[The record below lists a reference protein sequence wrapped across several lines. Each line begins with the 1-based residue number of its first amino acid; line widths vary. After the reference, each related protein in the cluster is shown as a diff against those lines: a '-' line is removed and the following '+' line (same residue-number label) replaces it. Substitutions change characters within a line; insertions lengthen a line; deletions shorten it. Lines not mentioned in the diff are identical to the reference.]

1 MNNTNINNNKTVRV
15 NTVSTTTRILAT
27 ATTTNIKKL
36 QEKREPTR
44 TKRIKVRTTRTSTTI
59 KH

>member
-15 NTVSTTTRILAT
+15 NTVRTTIRILAT

-36 QEKREPTR
+36 QEKREP
-44 TKRIKVRTTRTSTTI
+44 KRIKVRTTRTSTTI
-59 KH
+59 TQ